1 MSQSSASRQ
10 RKSDNMASFI
20 FYDTH
25 DYEVPFVEEWE
36 KKTGYTVKT
45 VSEPLNDDT
54 VAQAKGFDGITLM
67 QTTSLGSEK
76 VYAALESFGIK
87 QISVRMV
94 GVDMID
100 LKAAAAHHLTVTH
113 VPVYSPRAIAEM
125 GVTQAMYLLR
135 HIGEYDQRA
144 QKDADF
150 SWPADLISDEIYTR
164 TVGLIGTGNI
174 GGATAQI
181 YRALGARVIG
191 FDVFE
196 NPALAPFVEFT
207 DKETV
212 LREADIIS
220 LHTPLIPSTKNMI
233 GTKEFEMMKPNAI
246 LINQARGGLVDTKA
260 LIHALDTK
268 EIAGAG
274 LDTLADETTYYGHKV
289 SPADVPEDYK
299 NLAARPNVV
308 VTPHVAF
315 FTKTAVKNQVQ
326 IALNDA
332 LTLVNGGKTRN
343 AIRGEF

>member
-1 MSQSSASRQ
+1 
-10 RKSDNMASFI
+10 MARFI
-20 FYDTH
+20 FYSTH
-25 DYEVPFVEEWE
+25 DYEVPFVHEWE
-36 KKTGYTVKT
+36 KKTGNSVEM

-54 VAQAKGFDGITLM
+54 VSKAEGFDGLTLM

-76 VYAALESFGIK
+76 VYEKLEGYGIR
-87 QISVRMV
+87 QITARMV

-125 GVTQAMYLLR
+125 GVTQALYLLR
-135 HIGEYDQRA
+135 RIGEYKERMD
-144 QKDADF
+144 KADF
-150 SWPADLISDEIYTR
+150 SWPADLIADEIYTR

-181 YRALGARVIG
+181 YKALGARVIA

-196 NPALAPFVEFT
+196 NPALAPFVEFV

-220 LHTPLIPSTKNMI
+220 LHTPLIPSTRNMI
-233 GTKEFEMMKPNAI
+233 GAAEFKMMKPNAI
-246 LINQARGGLVDTKA
+246 LINPARGGLVDTKA
-260 LIHALDTK
+260 LIEALDNK

-274 LDTLADETTYYGHKV
+274 LDTLADETTYFGHKV
-289 SPADVPEDYK
+289 SPEQVPEDYK

-315 FTKTAVKNQVQ
+315 FTKTAVRNQVQ

-332 LTLVNGGKTRN
+332 LTIVNGGRVRN
-343 AIRGEF
+343 AIHGEF